1 MTYGYITNVFP
12 SYKKK
17 ENNKNSTFKEIKNLK
32 ENYQNSILE
41 ENLENN
47 DEHLRLMLHLLNC
60 KSCDQMY
67 KHKFS
72 YINSNNVYNEIIILL
87 LIGILVFLIVDRMK

>member
-17 ENNKNSTFKEIKNLK
+17 EGYKNSTFKELKNLK
-32 ENYQNSILE
+32 ENYQNPILE
-41 ENLENN
+41 ENLQN
-47 DEHLRLMLHLLNC
+47 DDHLRLMLHLLNC

-87 LIGILVFLIVDRMK
+87 LIGILIFLVVDRMK

>member
-1 MTYGYITNVFP
+1 
-12 SYKKK
+12 
-17 ENNKNSTFKEIKNLK
+17 
-32 ENYQNSILE
+32 
-41 ENLENN
+41 
-47 DEHLRLMLHLLNC
+47 LMLHLLNC

-87 LIGILVFLIVDRMK
+87 LIGILIFLVVDRMK

>member
-12 SYKKK
+12 LYKKK
-17 ENNKNSTFKEIKNLK
+17 ENYKNSTFKEIKNLK

-87 LIGILVFLIVDRMK
+87 LIGILVFLVVDRMK